1 MIRTVWERSIR
12 ARDGRRQY
20 NGRVRD
26 ACLLLFTKPARPGRV
41 KTRLIGD
48 PGEGAGGLTPEQ
60 AAELHQ
66 AFLDDVTQALTH
78 GRFDLTLAWAVE
90 EGMTP
95 PESEHETVR
104 QSGADLGER
113 LFAAL
118 SGAARKYRLVGAV
131 GSDHPE
137 LSLEEIE
144 RGFSLLRGGVD
155 LVLGPATDGGYYFVG
170 VRAESLRRELFSGIE
185 WSTPEVL
192 ETTLERCRELA
203 LSWMLL
209 REGSDIDTPEDLER
223 LSCRLASS
231 TDPLAV
237 ACPRTA
243 ALLRQWR
250 PA

>member
-1 MIRTVWERSIR
+1 M
-12 ARDGRRQY
+12 
-20 NGRVRD
+20 RD

-48 PGEGAGGLTPEQ
+48 PAKGDGGLTPEQ

-66 AFLDDVTQALTH
+66 AFLEDVTHRLTH

-90 EGMTP
+90 EGVTFP
-95 PESEHETVR
+95 PSAHKAVR

-113 LFAAL
+113 LFGAL
-118 SGAARKYRLVGAV
+118 SEAAHKHRLVGAV

-137 LSLEEIE
+137 LSLEEVE
-144 RGFSLLRGGVD
+144 RGFALLRGGVD

-170 VRAESLRRELFSGIE
+170 VRAESIRRELFFRIE
-185 WSTPEVL
+185 WSTPAVL
-192 ETTLERCRELA
+192 ETTLERCRA
-203 LSWMLL
+203 LSLSFMLL

-223 LSCRLASS
+223 LSRRFASS
-231 TDPLAV
+231 TDTLEAE
-237 ACPRTA
+237 CPRTA
-243 ALLRQWR
+243 EFFRRWR